1 MNLVLVRIR
10 QEWERVA
17 GTRAILI
24 ATLGG
29 VVLALL
35 GPLGTDAA
43 PLGQRLAYWL
53 ALAEVGVAF
62 GIITSMA
69 LRRLLDPAD
78 KHVFLIAALTAACI
92 TLPVS
97 AVVFEITK
105 RLFEGRGRFGGSG
118 DLLGF
123 VPPVLVISLTISL
136 ISTMARRRP
145 VHTRAAPPGA
155 SQPRFS
161 ERLPLRLRGAD
172 IHAVQAEDHYLRVH
186 TSRGSDLILMRLADA
201 VAELEGLE
209 GAQTHRSWW
218 VARKAVKAARRGH
231 NRAVLKLQGDIEA
244 PVSRTYVSAL
254 KAEGWF

>member
-35 GPLGTDAA
+35 GPLGTDSA
-43 PLGQRLAYWL
+43 PLAQRLAYWL

-62 GIITSMA
+62 GILTSMA
-69 LRRLLDPAD
+69 LRRLLDPGD
-78 KHVFLIAALTAACI
+78 KHIFLIAALTAACI

-97 AVVFEITK
+97 AVVFEITT
-105 RLFEGRGRFGGSG
+105 RFFAGRGRFGWSG

-123 VPPVLVISLTISL
+123 VPPVLVISLAISL
-136 ISTMARRRP
+136 ISTLARRP
-145 VHTRAAPPGA
+145 AHTRAAPPGA
-155 SQPRFS
+155 SRPRFS
-161 ERLPLRLRGAD
+161 ERLPLRLRGAE

-218 VARKAVKAARRGH
+218 VAKKAVRAARRGH
-231 NRAVLKLQGDIEA
+231 NRAVLELPGDIEA